1 LKIVILRKVSEKT
14 KQLISRLF
22 PRNCQIV
29 IVPPAELKNEIEDAA
44 VLIPENSL
52 VESQLL
58 GKAKNLKLVQCGA
71 GYDNVP
77 IEECTNRGIW
87 VANAAGINARAVA
100 EHVYGFILSWF
111 KNILKL
117 NTGLKKGQN
126 EINYKGADL
135 SEKTI
140 GIIGLGHIGKEV
152 ARLAAAFQM
161 KVFGYHY
168 RSIEI
173 DMDIEITDFQTL
185 LKRSDIIT
193 LHVSLNNETHHM
205 IGSEEFELMKRD
217 AFVINTSRGAVLD
230 ESALVKALQEEKI
243 AGAGLDVFEK
253 EPLADNSL
261 LRKLDNVIITPHM
274 AGEPD
279 ALYFHAKRFRFFA
292 ENIRRI
298 AQGEIPRNTLNQL

>member
-1 LKIVILRKVSEKT
+1 VKIVILRKVSENT
-14 KQLISRLF
+14 KQLISRQF

-58 GKAKNLKLVQCGA
+58 DKAKNLKLIQCGA

-100 EHVYGFILSWF
+100 EHVYGFILTWF
-111 KNILKL
+111 KNIITL
-117 NTGLKKGQN
+117 NTGLKTGKN
-126 EINYKGADL
+126 AINYEGAEL

-152 ARLAAAFQM
+152 ARLATAFHM

-168 RSIEI
+168 RTIEI

-185 LKRSDIIT
+185 LKHSDIIT
-193 LHVSLNNETHHM
+193 LHVSLNHDTHHL
-205 IGSEEFELMKRD
+205 IGREEFELMKKD
-217 AFVINTSRGAVLD
+217 AFVINTSRGSVLE
-230 ESALVKALQEEKI
+230 ESALIEALQEEKI

-253 EPLADNSL
+253 EPLADNSP
-261 LRKLDNVIITPHM
+261 LRKLDNVILTPHM

-279 ALYFHAKRFRFFA
+279 ALYFHAKRFKFFA
-292 ENIRRI
+292 ENIRQM
-298 AQGEIPRNTLNQL
+298 AQGKIPQKTLNQL